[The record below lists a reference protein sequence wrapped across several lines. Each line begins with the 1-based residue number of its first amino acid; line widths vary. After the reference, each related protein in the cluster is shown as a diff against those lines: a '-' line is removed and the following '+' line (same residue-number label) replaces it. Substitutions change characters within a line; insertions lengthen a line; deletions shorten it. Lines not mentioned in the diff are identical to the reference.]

1 MPRSFPASLD
11 PSVAMTNDDEDN
23 VSAEAA
29 TRLDP
34 NMAITAKIPM
44 INGIKWKARDIIIS
58 FIRDIST
65 FMSLHSEDIYLF
77 DSIQDLRSS
86 RI

>member
-1 MPRSFPASLD
+1 MPRFFPASLD

-23 VSAEAA
+23 ISAEAA
-29 TRLDP
+29 TTLDP
-34 NMAITAKIPM
+34 NMAITAKIPI
-44 INGIKWKARDIIIS
+44 INGIKWRALDIVIS

-77 DSIQDLRSS
+77 DSIQDL
-86 RI
+86 